1 MIRVADLMKT
11 AGTAVKTKAQ
21 LYIGYA
27 LIVAV
32 MALGVLVIY
41 NYTARLKLDTKVEAL
56 RGKVTAANNRVKLV
70 EEVNQQQNEAL
81 ETIRGLNSVNDVM
94 LKGLA
99 TDMESLRVRDRT
111 TFTRLAA
118 LEKSN
123 EAVREYLN
131 TVVPAPVGCLLDRTC
146 VDTDGHGVPEA
157 ERRPAVA
164 VPAPGVG
171 AKQNKR

>member
-1 MIRVADLMKT
+1 MIRVADLMKR
-11 AGTAVKTKAQ
+11 AGTALKTKAQ

-32 MALGVLVIY
+32 MALGVLAIY
-41 NYTARLKLDTKVEAL
+41 NYSMRLKLDTKVATL
-56 RGKVTAANNRVKLV
+56 QGKVTSAEDRVALV

-94 LKGLA
+94 LKGMA
-99 TDMESLRVRDRT
+99 TDMEALRIRDRT

-123 EAVREYLN
+123 EAVRKYLN
-131 TVVPAPVGCLLDRTC
+131 TVVPDPVGCLLDRTC
-146 VDTDGHGVPEA
+146 ADTDGYGVPEA